1 MIKLATVF
9 RDGMILQQGVV
20 SRLYGFAPEK
30 SRVHLK
36 IERLALDEA
45 SALENAGRYG
55 IIYEE
60 DDVTERDGYFQI
72 KLPELEASFDK
83 YKISVSTTEHEIIL
97 QDVLVG
103 EVWLAA
109 GQDNMAQKVRDSDVE
124 RLLDKAINLENIRFF
139 QMNENGLND
148 KTPMYSPHPL
158 GEAADAFWL
167 RGDQVHLAKDVS
179 AVGFSFAWN
188 ISQAINVPIGI
199 INAACSGTHIHSW
212 LPREVLE
219 KEPVMKSHVRELKL
233 YRDDESWNQESVER
247 IAREQE
253 VDDSFARRR
262 SARPQTAALLDG
274 RQPDTQDPSPR
285 IIPRPQVR
293 RTLMHKR
300 TVPLVRADRKSAV

>member
-148 KTPMYSPHPL
+148 KTP
-158 GEAADAFWL
+158 
-167 RGDQVHLAKDVS
+167 
-179 AVGFSFAWN
+179 
-188 ISQAINVPIGI
+188 
-199 INAACSGTHIHSW
+199 CT
-212 LPREVLE
+212 VLT
-219 KEPVMKSHVRELKL
+219 R
-233 YRDDESWNQESVER
+233 W
-247 IAREQE
+247 
-253 VDDSFARRR
+253 
-262 SARPQTAALLDG
+262 
-274 RQPDTQDPSPR
+274 
-285 IIPRPQVR
+285 VR
-293 RTLMHKR
+293 RQMPFGCVVIRCIWPKMSQR
-300 TVPLVRADRKSAV
+300 